1 MVKTNLFKNLTY
13 SAPSVD
19 VVEVAIERGFA
30 ESISWGEE
38 EEF

>member
-1 MVKTNLFKNLTY
+1 MVKTNLFENSTY

-30 ESISWGEE
+30 ESISWGDE

>member
-1 MVKTNLFKNLTY
+1 MVKTNLFKNSTDA
-13 SAPSVD
+13 APSVD

-30 ESISWGEE
+30 ESISYGEE

>member
-1 MVKTNLFKNLTY
+1 MVKTNLFENLTY

-30 ESISWGEE
+30 ESISFGEE

>member
-1 MVKTNLFKNLTY
+1 MVKTNLFKNSTY

-30 ESISWGEE
+30 ESISYGEE